1 MSEIATRFAGKR
13 NDLPFLDGVR
23 ATAALMVLASHFS
36 NEGLLSFGGW
46 GFSGIGKPGVYLFFF
61 LSAFLLTR
69 IMVEKGRAALT
80 APALGDYATRRVLRI
95 YPLFLVYL
103 GLALITSIATHF
115 LFGAVNGVPL
125 NMPPATFLRHVLL
138 LEGKG
143 VLWSIVVEFKY
154 YALLPFV
161 AAAFG
166 LAARR
171 GTGMLLLALL
181 GALVLVELT
190 WRRWVP
196 AGDELSLGYYLPIF
210 LGGAALG
217 AWDAV
222 QTIALPARRA
232 RVTGPGQ
239 ISAADIGPQPVPMA
253 AAATVVG
260 LVTVAFVLTIPDTAS
275 ALVGRPLPPQ
285 VFHGE
290 ILGLDGNLGRVDFGL
305 ALRAYGAAP
314 ALRVATSALCRR
326 DQLQPL
332 SVAPRGDPG
341 LARAR
346 PRDLAAG
353 GLDPGAGDRASD
365 GAPVL
370 RRD

>member
-1 MSEIATRFAGKR
+1 
-13 NDLPFLDGVR
+13 
-23 ATAALMVLASHFS
+23 
-36 NEGLLSFGGW
+36 
-46 GFSGIGKPGVYLFFF
+46 
-61 LSAFLLTR
+61 
-69 IMVEKGRAALT
+69 
-80 APALGDYATRRVLRI
+80 
-95 YPLFLVYL
+95 
-103 GLALITSIATHF
+103 
-115 LFGAVNGVPL
+115 
-125 NMPPATFLRHVLL
+125 MPPATFLRHVLL

-290 ILGLDGNLGRVDFGL
+290 ILAWTAIWGALILGLRFGPT
-305 ALRAYGAAP
+305 ALRRPFAWRP
-314 ALRVATSALCRR
+314 LRYVGVTSFSLYLWHPVAI
-326 DQLQPL
+326 
-332 SVAPRGDPG
+332 RGWRELGPEIS
-341 LARAR
+341 
-346 PRDLAAG
+346 AAG